1 MQMQFT
7 MPFNWNIKRI
17 NGTNIFVHQEV
28 YIPKANAFTNNG
40 SFIGK
45 VNGVDV
51 SKQIVVDN
59 SNPGR
64 DIIHVMLPKDTVLK
78 VADQIK
84 RNDQQ
89 LIHNGTDQL
98 MSFELSLSAKS
109 VLPQRLE
116 ICPCPWGPCL
126 QVLLPNRHYLLH

>member
-1 MQMQFT
+1 
-7 MPFNWNIKRI
+7 
-17 NGTNIFVHQEV
+17 
-28 YIPKANAFTNNG
+28 NNG

-89 LIHNGTDQL
+89 LIHNGTDKL
-98 MSFELSLSAKS
+98 MSFELQPSAKS
-109 VLPQRLE
+109 TTTTT
-116 ICPCPWGPCL
+116 G
-126 QVLLPNRHYLLH
+126 NMSMSMGSMGSMSSGSASK

>member
-1 MQMQFT
+1 
-7 MPFNWNIKRI
+7 
-17 NGTNIFVHQEV
+17 V
-28 YIPKANAFTNNG
+28 PKANAFTNNG

-98 MSFELSLSAKS
+98 MSFELQPSAKS
-109 VLPQRLE
+109 TTTTT
-116 ICPCPWGPCL
+116 G
-126 QVLLPNRHYLLH
+126 NMSMSMGSMSSGSASK